1 MQLLHICQ
9 PIHFD
14 YFLFVF
20 ALNCTCGLISNVKVR
35 YIEVKVTVRFECFF
49 IVLCD
54 LDCWTYHDQACI
66 WLDVVC
72 YLKVRT
78 TTAVWILERMF
89 VCFISSEP
97 MNLLRPKL
105 VCWCVIT
112 GQKGMPRWAFFPMS
126 RPQGRF
132 KLLMF
137 VTDVLWSV
145 VHTVS
150 GYIMCCAQQRQ
161 LFCHAGDTCTWGHSG
176 MTCNYRTILWFFFPW
191 FTVVQKIHLR
201 SLWKGDG
208 RKNEYFATCCW
219 SKTTCNLNL

>member
-9 PIHFD
+9 PIQFD
-14 YFLFVF
+14 CFLCFF
-20 ALNCTCGLISNVKVR
+20 ALNCTCDSIYNIKVS
-35 YIEVKVTVRFECFF
+35 YVEVKVTVRFECLFYF

-54 LDCWTYHDQACI
+54 LDCWTYHDQTCI

-112 GQKGMPRWAFFPMS
+112 GQKGMPNWAFFSQCQGHREGLNCWCLWLMS
-126 RPQGRF
+126 CG
-132 KLLMF
+132 
-137 VTDVLWSV
+137 LWC
-145 VHTVS
+145 TLYR
-150 GYIMCCAQQRQ
+150 GTLCA
-161 LFCHAGDTCTWGHSG
+161 GHS
-176 MTCNYRTILWFFFPW
+176 
-191 FTVVQKIHLR
+191 
-201 SLWKGDG
+201 
-208 RKNEYFATCCW
+208 
-219 SKTTCNLNL
+219 